1 MQSKHQVIVATRG
14 LRRWIAELG
23 LDEEEVAAAI
33 VAAPRLLAMP
43 LREAQGNLSALAAAL
58 ELGVAE
64 QGDVVKA
71 APTCLLQ
78 DVAAGHTD
86 ECRMAYA
93 SVRRLVQQ
101 RQRQQSETATHTI
114 ATAAQ
119 PDGGNNVPANFQE
132 SGGSA
137 GPELARGST
146 SGDAVL
152 ADGLADAA
160 HAGSS
165 GSA

>member
-1 MQSKHQVIVATRG
+1 MQSKHQVTVALCG

-23 LDEEEVAAAI
+23 LDEEEVAAAV
-33 VAAPRLLAMP
+33 VAAPRMLAMP
-43 LREAQGNLSALAAAL
+43 LREAQENLSALAAAL
-58 ELGVAE
+58 KLGVAE

-78 DVAAGHTD
+78 DVVAGHTD

-93 SVRRLVQQ
+93 KVRRLVQQ
-101 RQRQQSETATHTI
+101 RRRQQSETATH
-114 ATAAQ
+114 AVAAAAQ
-119 PDGGNNVPANFQE
+119 PDGGSNVPAEFQE
-132 SGGSA
+132 SGDSA
-137 GPELARGST
+137 GPEMARDST
-146 SGDAVL
+146 SGDAVP

-165 GSA
+165 GS